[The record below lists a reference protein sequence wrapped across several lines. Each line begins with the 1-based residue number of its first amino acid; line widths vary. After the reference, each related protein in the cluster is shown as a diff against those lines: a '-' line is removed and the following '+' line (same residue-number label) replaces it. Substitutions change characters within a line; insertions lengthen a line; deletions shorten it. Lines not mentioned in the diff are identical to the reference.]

1 MNTTLMNATLQR
13 YRRILEAKWRWVAW
27 GVIGA
32 IAIMAVLLILLPPTY
47 RTTATVFI
55 RTPGDVSQSMDGG
68 DLYAQSRAET
78 YAALASSTG
87 VASRVVADMGLNLSA
102 EKLARRVQAHHIGRT
117 TMFQVKVS
125 APSADEAR
133 RTTDVLLNELSVDA
147 TALETVPGGLLPRA
161 ELVVVDP
168 PSPPTR
174 VLALRAP
181 LYLVVITAIVAGAF
195 LGALAAVIRSRAT
208 DDDAADAGA
217 HAPGITTE
225 LEGL

>member
-1 MNTTLMNATLQR
+1 MNTMLMNPTLQR
-13 YRRILEAKWRWVAW
+13 YRRILQARWRWVAW

-32 IAIMAVLLILLPPTY
+32 IATMAVLLILLPPTY

-78 YAALASSTG
+78 YAALAQSTG
-87 VASRVVADMGLNLSA
+87 VASRVVADMGLNLSP
-102 EKLARRVQAHHIGRT
+102 EKLARRVQARHIGRT

-133 RTTDVLLNELSVDA
+133 RTADVLLHELSVDA

-181 LYLVVITAIVAGAF
+181 LYLVLIAAIATGAF
-195 LGALAAVIRSRAT
+195 FGALTAVIRSRES
-208 DDDAADAGA
+208 DS
-217 HAPGITTE
+217 HAPGLTTE